1 VTVNNNKKGLRPL
14 VAIVGRAN
22 VGKSTL
28 FNRVLGRKKAIVA
41 DLSGVTRDLNY
52 ADIEGLGR
60 PYTLVDTG
68 GFEVAPEGIMNDV
81 RLQARLA
88 IEEADVIVF
97 LMDGKAG
104 LGHGDREI
112 ASTLRKAGKP
122 VIYVVNKIDS
132 PSRDALLA
140 EFYGL
145 GVDNIIGLSAEH
157 GLNIP
162 ELTDAVE
169 EALPPVLG
177 ECDDL
182 DRTALAIVG
191 RPNVGKSSILNRL
204 IGRSRSIVSDMAGTT
219 RDSIDTPVRV
229 NDSDYLFIDT
239 AGIRKKHKISLTVE
253 SYCVI
258 EAIRSMERSDI
269 TLLVLDGKAGLRTQD
284 ERIAGIIEERKKPC
298 VIVVNKW
305 DIVEKD
311 TNTMARVEENIRE
324 RLAFIYYA
332 PVVFVSALT
341 GQRTDKILP
350 TVESVL
356 TESRKKI
363 STSRLNSALRE
374 ITGAHR
380 PPLYRNKAVKFYY
393 ATQLGSTPPAFI
405 IFVNKPEGLADSY
418 KRYLE
423 KAMRSALE
431 LNSVPMRFVFRRRH

>member
-1 VTVNNNKKGLRPL
+1 MMKVSSNKPL

-28 FNRVLGRKKAIVA
+28 FNRILGRKKAITA

-52 ADIEGLGR
+52 ADIEDAEQ
-60 PYTLVDTG
+60 PFTLVDTG
-68 GFEVAPEGIMNDV
+68 GFEVEPEGIMNDV
-81 RLQARLA
+81 RLQAQLA
-88 IEEADVIVF
+88 IEEADVILF

-112 ASTLRKAGKP
+112 AATLRKAGKP

-132 PSRDALLA
+132 PSRDELLA
-140 EFYGL
+140 EFYSL
-145 GVDNIIGLSAEH
+145 GVETIIGVSAEH

-162 ELTDAVE
+162 ELVDALDA
-169 EALPPVLG
+169 ALPPSAP
-177 ECDDL
+177 ESHDIK
-182 DRTALAIVG
+182 RTALSIVG

-204 IGRSRSIVSDMAGTT
+204 IGRPRSIVSDMAGTT

-229 NDSDYLFIDT
+229 NESDYLFIDT

-253 SYCVI
+253 SYCVV

-269 TLLVLDGKAGLRTQD
+269 TLLVLDGKAGLKTQD
-284 ERIAGIIEERKKPC
+284 ERIAGIIEDRKKPC
-298 VIVVNKW
+298 IIVVNKW

-311 TNTMARVEENIRE
+311 TNTAKETEEGIRE
-324 RLAFIYYA
+324 RLPFIYYA

-341 GQRTDKILP
+341 GQRTDRILP
-350 TVESVL
+350 LAEDVL
-356 TESRKKI
+356 AEAGKKI
-363 STSRLNSALRE
+363 TTSRLNSALRE

-393 ATQLGSTPPAFI
+393 ATQLGSAPPAFI
-405 IFVNKPEGLADSY
+405 IFVNKPEGIADSY
-418 KRYLE
+418 KRYLT
-423 KAMRSALE
+423 KSLRAALE
-431 LNSVPMRFVFRRRH
+431 LNQVPLRIVFRRRH